1 MTCSPWSPPARTSLS
16 SRRCC
21 QEKKNLAWLVITIIS
36 TFLHVCQVMR
46 HAGVAI
52 TITTFTDLIAFAIGS
67 FSKVYFVK

>member
-1 MTCSPWSPPARTSLS
+1 MFALVTTCQNLTELETLLPRE
-16 SRRCC
+16 
-21 QEKKNLAWLVITIIS
+21 EKLGLVGDHHHFNLLTH
-36 TFLHVCQVMR
+36 LQVMK